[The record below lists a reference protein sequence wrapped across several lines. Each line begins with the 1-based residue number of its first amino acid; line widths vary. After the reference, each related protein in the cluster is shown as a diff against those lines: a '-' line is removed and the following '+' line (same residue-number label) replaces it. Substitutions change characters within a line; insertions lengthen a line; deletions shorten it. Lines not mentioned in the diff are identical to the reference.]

1 MIERLH
7 LEEYLEQLLNVR
19 SIKDYCPNGLQVEG
33 ASEVRTIVGG
43 VTASQ
48 ALIDVAIEKGA
59 DAVLVHHGYF
69 WKGEREAIRG
79 IKKSRIKALL
89 DHDISLFAYHL
100 PLDTHNELGNNVQLA
115 KLLGLSITG
124 GLEPDNRNSVGL
136 VGELSEVTTADQFCQ
151 TISKALGRKAQM
163 IGADEQA
170 IKTVAWC
177 TGAAQG
183 MIEKAVDLNVDAYL
197 SGEISEPTVHIARET
212 GVVYFEAGHHATER
226 YGVKALGEH
235 LATQFGVTFEFVDID
250 NPV

>member
-79 IKKSRIKALL
+79 IKMSRIKALL

-115 KLLGLSITG
+115 KLLGLSVTG
-124 GLEPDNRNSVGL
+124 GLEPGNRNSVGL
-136 VGELSEVTTADQFCQ
+136 VGELSEVVTADQFCQ

-163 IGADEQA
+163 IGA
-170 IKTVAWC
+170 
-177 TGAAQG
+177 GARSV
-183 MIEKAVDLNVDAYL
+183 KRSWP
-197 SGEISEPTVHIARET
+197 SGS
-212 GVVYFEAGHHATER
+212 
-226 YGVKALGEH
+226 KALSRSRR
-235 LATQFGVTFEFVDID
+235 
-250 NPV
+250 PR